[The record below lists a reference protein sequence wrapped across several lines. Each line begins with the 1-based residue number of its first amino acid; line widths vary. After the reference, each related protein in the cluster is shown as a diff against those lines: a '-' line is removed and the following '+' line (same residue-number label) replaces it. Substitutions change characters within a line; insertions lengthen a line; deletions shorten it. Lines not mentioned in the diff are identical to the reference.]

1 MSHRFT
7 TSLFCLGV
15 AALAFGCEEREIG
28 SSSGIVPVD
37 GIGLPYVV
45 EGNGTPLLVTCDPE
59 VAQRAFSLELRS
71 HLKFVFMEP
80 RVGIKHERRIDYTTI
95 TMDTLVDDI
104 ERVRT
109 HLELENIAV
118 LGHSI
123 CGILALE
130 YARRYPTHVS
140 HVIMIGTPPGWNR
153 GMAAATENYW
163 NTHASVERQEVLSQN
178 REALSQNSLDRMTS
192 SDAAIAEYLANAP
205 EYWHDPRY
213 DASWLFKGSYWNV
226 EGWNHLISV
235 MMADYDVTAGGKVEA
250 PMFLALGQ
258 DDYVVPP
265 ALWDNMRGQ
274 FPTMSYM
281 VFERSGHFPHLEQQE
296 LFDQTLLAWIVNN

>member
-1 MSHRFT
+1 MRRLAA
-7 TSLFCLGV
+7 SLAYLI
-15 AALAFGCEEREIG
+15 ATLAFGCDEREIG

-37 GIGLPYVV
+37 GVELPYVV
-45 EGNGTPLLVTCDPE
+45 EGNGIPLLVTCDPG

-71 HLKFVFMEP
+71 HLRFVFMEP
-80 RVGIKHERRIDYTTI
+80 RVGIKHERHIDYTTI

-130 YARRYPTHVS
+130 YARRYPTNVS
-140 HVIMIGTPPGWNR
+140 HVIMIGTPPGWNP
-153 GMAAATENYW
+153 GMTAKTENYW
-163 NTHASVERQEVLSQN
+163 NTHASEERQEVLSQN
-178 REALSQNSLDRMTS
+178 RGALSQESLDQMTS

-205 EYWHDPRY
+205 EYWHDPKY
-213 DASWLFKGSYWNV
+213 DASWLFEGSYWNV
-226 EGWNHLISV
+226 EGWNHLISA
-235 MMADYDVTAGGKVEA
+235 MMADYDATAGGEVKA
-250 PMFLALGQ
+250 PIFLALGK

-265 ALWDNMRGQ
+265 VLWDNVRSR
-274 FPTMSYM
+274 FPTMNYM